1 MADSQR
7 FSSHAFLAGSIAG
20 AAGTLIGHPLDTLKV
35 YAQAGR
41 GSPSSLRSLFRGIGM
56 PLVTAGAVQSANLG
70 VYENARRALTPQD
83 VEPAPLWTHA
93 AAGAIGGLTITF
105 VTTPLSRIKVQ
116 QQLSGASAVATV
128 QSIGSWRSLYAGFS
142 MSSLFEASR
151 GLYMFS
157 YCVIKRRLE
166 VYCDAN
172 SDGVLPLWARTV
184 AGASANVV
192 TWGVMYPVESIR
204 TFQQAEAAAGKTPLD
219 AHTCLRQMLEE
230 GGVRRLYR
238 GYLLTIVRAGPVA
251 GVILPCFEVVLP
263 WLEKR
268 L

>member
-1 MADSQR
+1 MPKRVVAHRRHCAAS
-7 FSSHAFLAGSIAG
+7 FEALACRRHRRRCSI
-20 AAGTLIGHPLDTLKV
+20 
-35 YAQAGR
+35 
-41 GSPSSLRSLFRGIGM
+41 
-56 PLVTAGAVQSANLG
+56 ANLG

-204 TFQQAEAAAGKTPLD
+204 TSSRP
-219 AHTCLRQMLEE
+219 
-230 GGVRRLYR
+230 RRR
-238 GYLLTIVRAGPVA
+238 PAR
-251 GVILPCFEVVLP
+251 
-263 WLEKR
+263 R
-268 L
+268 R